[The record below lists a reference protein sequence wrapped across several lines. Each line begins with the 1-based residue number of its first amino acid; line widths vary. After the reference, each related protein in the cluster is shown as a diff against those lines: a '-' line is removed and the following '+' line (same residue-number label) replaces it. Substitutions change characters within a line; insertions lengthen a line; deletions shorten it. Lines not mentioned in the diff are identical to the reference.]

1 MRITRKRLRRLLGES
16 KQQHLEKL
24 LTLIRTGDPENI
36 TQAASLG
43 AAIDVDLYTAVYNDP
58 EAEVAMMESLVPDGD
73 QDEMVFW
80 VQEEVEKVME
90 KLIKKY
96 AGEAWMGESYVWV
109 DSQQEVELLC
119 EDIRDVILKCI
130 LDSACEQKFRGHWND

>member
-1 MRITRKRLRRLLGES
+1 MRVTRKRLRRLLGES
-16 KQQHLEKL
+16 KEQHLEKL
-24 LTLIRTGDPENI
+24 LTLIKTGDPANI
-36 TQAASLG
+36 NQAAELG
-43 AAIDVDLYTAVYNDP
+43 SAIDVDLYTAIYNDP

-90 KLIKKY
+90 KIIKEY
-96 AGEAWMGESYVWV
+96 AGEAWRGEWL
-109 DSQQEVELLC
+109 DTREGIELAC

-130 LDSACEQKFRGHWND
+130 LDSVCETKFRGHWND